1 MTFPPEIQK
10 RLEELRGE
18 FVLQSRRQVDELS
31 GLLADCDEDSAEEV
45 ASLMKRALHDLKGQT
60 ATFGFPQVSDLA
72 RSAETY
78 VATVSECDGSA
89 TRELTALFETI
100 RVHLAEV
107 PDEDAPDSGDWMGTA
122 PVTP

>member
-45 ASLMKRALHDLKGQT
+45 ASLMKRALHDIKGQA

-78 VATVSECDGSA
+78 VATVSEYDESA
-89 TRELTALFETI
+89 TRELSALFETI
-100 RVHLAEV
+100 RVHLAEAS
-107 PDEDAPDSGDWMGTA
+107 DEDAPDPAAWLNSA
-122 PVTP
+122 PATF

>member
-45 ASLMKRALHDLKGQT
+45 ASLMKRALHDIKGQA
-60 ATFGFPQVSDLA
+60 ATFGFPLVSDLA
-72 RSAETY
+72 RSAEY
-78 VATVSECDGSA
+78 DESA
-89 TRELTALFETI
+89 TRELSALFETI
-100 RVHLAEV
+100 RVHLAEAS
-107 PDEDAPDSGDWMGTA
+107 DEDAQDPAAWLNSARATF
-122 PVTP
+122 